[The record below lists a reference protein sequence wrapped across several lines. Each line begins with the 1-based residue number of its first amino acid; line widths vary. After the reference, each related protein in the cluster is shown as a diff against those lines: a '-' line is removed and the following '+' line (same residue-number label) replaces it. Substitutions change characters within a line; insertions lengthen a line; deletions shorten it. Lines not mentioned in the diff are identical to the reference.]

1 MRDFLIAI
9 LLSMA
14 PLSELRG
21 GIPYGLATGVDPFV
35 VVFFC
40 VLANILI
47 VFPIFYFLDNI
58 HEYFTRF
65 SLYRKVFDKFLVKA
79 RKKIEKKIGSDWE
92 FVALFFIVAV
102 PFPGTG
108 AYTGSLASWAFKMDR
123 RNSLIAIALG
133 VVAAGVVTSLVSL
146 GILSLF

>member
-14 PLSELRG
+14 PFSELRG
-21 GIPYGLATGVDPFV
+21 GIPYGLATGVDPFI

-40 VLANILI
+40 VMANILI
-47 VFPIFYFLDNI
+47 VFPIFFFLDHI
-58 HEYFTRF
+58 HDYFTRF
-65 SLYRKVFDKFLVKA
+65 SLYRKVFDKFLVRA

-92 FVALFFIVAV
+92 FVALFLLVAI

-123 RNSLIAIALG
+123 RKSLIAIALG
-133 VVAAGVVTSLVSL
+133 VVAAGVVISLVSL